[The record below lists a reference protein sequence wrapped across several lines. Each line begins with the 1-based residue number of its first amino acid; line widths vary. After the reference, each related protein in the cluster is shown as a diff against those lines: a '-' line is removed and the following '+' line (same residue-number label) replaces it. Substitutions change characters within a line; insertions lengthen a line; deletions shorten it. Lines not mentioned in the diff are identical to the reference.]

1 MDLEIL
7 KKHYKQNTINDDLH
21 YSKKVSSNFDEDM
34 LMIKDKLIKADYPL
48 RFIISELMSFK
59 RVKIIEMKV

>member
-1 MDLEIL
+1 MNLEIS
-7 KKHYKQNTINDDLH
+7 KKHYKQNTIN
-21 YSKKVSSNFDEDM
+21 EDI
-34 LMIKDKLIKADYPL
+34 LMIKDKLIKVDYPL